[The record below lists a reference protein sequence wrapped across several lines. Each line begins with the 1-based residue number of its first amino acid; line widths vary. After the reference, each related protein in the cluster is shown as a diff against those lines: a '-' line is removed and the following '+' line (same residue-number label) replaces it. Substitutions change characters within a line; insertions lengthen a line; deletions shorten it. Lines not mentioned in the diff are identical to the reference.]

1 VAKGKVGQVAIY
13 VEDLESA
20 IDDFSYAFGIEFTIV
35 QATELDLNVA
45 VSDGGIVLVGKEG
58 SATRDIEKSWHGNVT
73 AVEIQVDDL
82 AEARRRMEERGSTRL
97 YGIDS
102 SSGFHE
108 HYMTGP
114 GFGQIPVTIFE
125 IAGESWVDAIGAGG
139 DSSAQSEW
147 TWTEPTEK

>member
-13 VEDLESA
+13 VDDLESA
-20 IDDFSYAFGIEFTIV
+20 IDDFTYAFGIEFTIV

-82 AEARRRMEERGSTRL
+82 AEARRRMEERGSARL

-102 SSGFHE
+102 STGFHE

-114 GFGQIPVTIFE
+114 GFGKIPVTIFE
-125 IAGESWVDAIGAGG
+125 IQGESWVDAIGAGSDTPSQG
-139 DSSAQSEW
+139 EW
-147 TWTEPTEK
+147 SWTEK